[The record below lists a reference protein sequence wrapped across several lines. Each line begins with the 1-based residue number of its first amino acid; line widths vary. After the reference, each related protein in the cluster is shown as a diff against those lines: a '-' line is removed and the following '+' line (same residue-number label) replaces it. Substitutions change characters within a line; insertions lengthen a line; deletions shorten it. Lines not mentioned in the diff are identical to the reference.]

1 MANVDTISIIYKR
14 ENNEGSNLHKN
25 KTQISKK

>member
-14 ENNEGSNLHKN
+14 ENNEELNLHKN
-25 KTQISKK
+25 KIQISKK